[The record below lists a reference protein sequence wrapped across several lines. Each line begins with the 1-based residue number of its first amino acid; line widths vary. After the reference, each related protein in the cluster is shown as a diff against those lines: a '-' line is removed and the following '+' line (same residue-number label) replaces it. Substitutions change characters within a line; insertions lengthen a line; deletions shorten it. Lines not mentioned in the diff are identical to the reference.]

1 MTIFRNAKG
10 NVVTDV
16 VVNPILTSGTHIV
29 TINGIKVYA
38 PNNSGGGGGSSQ
50 RLSGKHYITIGD
62 SISYRNHFQQVIDD
76 ILGTTHANYAVSGA
90 AISYFPFHNADVQPN
105 PEGDTETT
113 GWDRLLT
120 SADLAN
126 SDMLIICGYAN
137 SIWSTLGTINDS
149 FTPLSQ
155 ADLDAAGSISAYRAQ
170 VFNGLSFYA
179 QAKAV
184 IDYFTR
190 IYNKPILISGQLPMS
205 RRSDSWNTGDAT
217 VNFKKTYIGGATAR
231 QISDALK
238 EVANY
243 FALPYVDLEREGG
256 MNINNYTT
264 YYDGT
269 DTTHPNF
276 KNKVNG
282 EYPESG
288 MKRMGVA
295 IANAINKIL

>member
-1 MTIFRNAKG
+1 MDFKDYRGKK
-10 NVVTDV
+10 VSE
-16 VVNPILTSGTHIV
+16 VNIIRIVTSGTHIA
-29 TINGIKVYA
+29 TINGEKIYA
-38 PNNSGGGGGSSQ
+38 PNSGGGGGGGSQ
-50 RLSGKHYITIGD
+50 RLAGKHYITIGD
-62 SISYRNHFQQVIDD
+62 SISYRNHYQQVIDD

-90 AISYFPFHNADVQPN
+90 VLSYFPFHNADVQPN

-113 GWDRLLT
+113 GWDRLLN
-120 SADLAN
+120 SADLAD

-155 ADLDAAGSISAYRAQ
+155 TDLDAAASLDAYRNQ
-170 VFNGLSFYA
+170 VFGGKSFYA
-179 QAKAV
+179 TAKTV

-190 IYNKPILISGQLPMS
+190 IYNKPIIVSGQLPMS

-217 VNFKKTYIGGATAR
+217 VDFKKTYIGGATAR

-243 FALPYVDLEREGG
+243 FAIPYVDLEREGG
-256 MNINNYTT
+256 VNINNYTT

-288 MKRMGVA
+288 RSSMIWSRSTA
-295 IANAINKIL
+295 A